1 MTTKQKVDA
10 ALLYDL
16 LTPELRAMVDS
27 GEAFVEGPGQKIDK
41 PIVKYTANGRYV
53 KGSGRSPNANDP
65 AVLGRMTAYKRTKSF
80 TEWFDDFIPSVR
92 EENPNAIIA
101 LDELLEAAAK
111 VAQGW
116 EETKYFDC
124 EKCHHANAVE
134 VNVKPD
140 TKMLMFLIE
149 RRVGKAKETQEI
161 NIRSEQIVQMLHDN
175 TPINDIQVIDI
186 SAETRAE
193 RRLLMAAGNTE

>member
-1 MTTKQKVDA
+1 MTKAKADSGS
-10 ALLYDL
+10 LYDL
-16 LTPELRAMVDS
+16 LTPELRAMVDT
-27 GEAFVEGPGQKIDK
+27 GEAFIEGAGQKPDK

-53 KGSGRSPNANDP
+53 KGSGRSPNANDA
-65 AVLGRMTAYKRTKSF
+65 AVIGRTTAYKRTRSF
-80 TEWFDDFIPSVR
+80 TEWFDAFIPSVR

-101 LDELLEAAAK
+101 LDELLQSAAK

-116 EETKYFDC
+116 KEYQSFNC
-124 EKCHHANAVE
+124 EQCHHENSVE
-134 VNVKPD
+134 VTVKPD

-186 SAETRAE
+186 SAETRAA
-193 RRLLMAAGNTE
+193 RRLLVADTVG